1 MSCVCTACRRASPTT
16 RPPSPTQEN
25 HKLQKVLCN
34 PEPKTLCRGPGA
46 STPGVPVLAFYGCR
60 FCLGFGRVGLGP
72 RQSPTKL
79 EEYAQLVH
87 STPLHSTHSML
98 YLASTLRYTKS
109 AHTYT
114 YTFCIY
120 IYRDIDIAIHSV
132 IRVQLGLLSV
142 ACCLFGHAV
151 APWAVSLHQ
160 ACGCISC
167 IFPTHVPTD
176 AGASRSCNSLPEQCL
191 DAYDFP
197 LQGLHLHP

>member
-142 ACCLFGHAV
+142 ACCL
-151 APWAVSLHQ
+151 
-160 ACGCISC
+160 
-167 IFPTHVPTD
+167 
-176 AGASRSCNSLPEQCL
+176 
-191 DAYDFP
+191 
-197 LQGLHLHP
+197 LHPGRYPCIRLAAAYPAFSPPTYQPTQEPQEAATVFLYNAWMLTISHFRAYTCIPDP